1 MTNAS
6 QPILLSKKK
15 RLLPILF
22 WVALISIILFLLLY
36 KLNNWPSVWW
46 DEGWTLD
53 AAHNWVEYG
62 HLGHYLDGVPIPPR
76 IPLRFPVV
84 VPVALSMK
92 LLGVGTWQ
100 GRLPG
105 VIFTI
110 MSLVLVGH
118 LCCKMFDRKTG
129 VFTIVIIFCFS
140 VFVFHPLNIGR
151 QVMAEMPMMFYLL
164 GGYFLVWLAISK
176 SPIWGVGAALFFG
189 VAIHAKL
196 QVPPFW
202 LVSIILSTWMSISLR
217 QRRITRILLGIA
229 IGSSAVAVF
238 VLWVQKIIMPGSFE
252 GPELIKILFNTV
264 IFVPIW
270 FIRVSALKQ
279 VLLFGAPLLLGFI
292 WAGWHTWGYLSA
304 GQHSKINQLDQDEAK
319 IIIMRS
325 ALWGL
330 GASWFFWYSVM
341 AIDWIRYMFPPFFIG
356 SIFIAAYLGEITN
369 GFDLRLLVKQSS
381 ALLLR
386 RGFNFT
392 NLQTLIMFLALGIN
406 LGAAILSAEI
416 GLTIPQYDPELASTY
431 LQNNIPAGALVETF
445 ESELFFLSPNIKYHF
460 PSDLVSMQA
469 QRKITLD
476 PTFTINYDPM
486 DANPDYI
493 VVGGMGHLWPLYN
506 RVIEQGKFQLI
517 ADIGGYQIYQKQI
530 SPNSQ

>member
-1 MTNAS
+1 MNPNKHS
-6 QPILLSKKK
+6 SHQLPKDLV
-15 RLLPILF
+15 PILF
-22 WVALISIILFLLLY
+22 LAIILIILLFLIFYRLD
-36 KLNNWPSVWW
+36 NWPSVWW
-46 DEGWTLD
+46 DEGWTLS
-53 AAHNWVEYG
+53 AARNWIEQG
-62 HLGHYLDGVPIPPR
+62 HLGNYLDGQPIPPR
-76 IPLRFPVV
+76 LPLRFPVV

-92 LLGVGTWQ
+92 LFGIGTWQ

-110 MSLVLVGH
+110 MSLALVGH
-118 LCCKMFDRKTG
+118 LCNKMFDRKTG

-164 GGYFLVWLAISK
+164 GGYFLIWLAISK

-202 LVSIILSTWMSISLR
+202 LASIIISTWMSISLL
-217 QRRITRILLGIA
+217 QRRITRILLGVA
-229 IGSSAVAVF
+229 IGSTVVAIF
-238 VLWVQKIIMPGSFE
+238 VLWVQNIIMPGSFE
-252 GPELIKILFNTV
+252 GPELIKILLNTV

-270 FIRVSALKQ
+270 FIRISALNKSSY
-279 VLLFGAPLLLGFI
+279 LAPLLLGFI

-304 GQHSKINQLDQDEAK
+304 GRHSKNNQLNQDEAN

-330 GASWFFWYSVM
+330 GASWLFWYSVM

-381 ALLLR
+381 AVLLR
-386 RGFNFT
+386 PGLNYK
-392 NLQTLIMFLALGIN
+392 NLQSSSCSLPSALILERQLYCGNTFDN
-406 LGAAILSAEI
+406 
-416 GLTIPQYDPELASTY
+416 ST
-431 LQNNIPAGALVETF
+431 V
-445 ESELFFLSPNIKYHF
+445 
-460 PSDLVSMQA
+460 
-469 QRKITLD
+469 
-476 PTFTINYDPM
+476 
-486 DANPDYI
+486 
-493 VVGGMGHLWPLYN
+493 
-506 RVIEQGKFQLI
+506 
-517 ADIGGYQIYQKQI
+517 
-530 SPNSQ
+530 